1 MIVDF
6 GDTAGS
12 VGVYPGG
19 QSENP
24 ASPVYSD
31 QMPSWEKGKY
41 LPLHVVSD
49 PGILPLKTRVRQL
62 VFTPVR

>member
-6 GDTAGS
+6 GDVAGS

-24 ASPVYSD
+24 GSPLYDD
-31 QMPSWEKGKY
+31 QMSFWAKGQY
-41 LPLHVVSD
+41 LPLHMVGDRTKLPADACVRSVVFE
-49 PGILPLKTRVRQL
+49 PGR
-62 VFTPVR
+62 